1 MTITYSVDRDGED
14 GDAVRNVRCSVTVD
28 IDGTLDGSL
37 EAIITILIASGLN
50 EANIRHMFNRWLG
63 ENETGE
69 QQAETVNELL
79 GQLTD
84 ASRAKILK
92 RWTAK

>member
-28 IDGTLDGSL
+28 TGTLDGHL
-37 EAIITILIASGLN
+37 EAIVTMMIASGLN